1 VTSEAVSTPLY
12 RDPERPVDARAA
24 DLLARMTLAEK
35 VAQLGSAW
43 VFQLAQGETLDVE
56 RAAPLLADGLGQVT
70 RVSGG
75 STLGAVGAARLAN
88 DIQRHLVEGTRLG
101 VPAIIH
107 EEALHGLMASGAV
120 VHPQSIGLAAT
131 FQPELVERMASFIGR
146 SMRARGAHLVL
157 APIFDVTRDPRWGRL
172 EETYG
177 EDTYL
182 VTAMALAY
190 VRGAQGEG
198 VLACGKHLVGHGM
211 PEGGMNRA
219 PAHIG
224 PRELRETFLLPFE
237 AAVRT
242 ERLATVM
249 HAYDDVDGIPCVAS
263 HQLLTDI
270 LRDEW
275 GFDGLVVSDYD
286 GVSEIVLAHGMT
298 NDRAVAAAMAL
309 DAGLD
314 QELPQTV
321 CFGEPLAEAV
331 ERGLVDEAT
340 VDRAVERI
348 LRTKLRLGI
357 FESPY
362 VNAEAAAPDTG
373 EERELALE
381 SAVRSIVLLQND
393 GILPLR
399 DDLRRIAVIGPNADD
414 ARNLLGDYAHALHI
428 QTLLEMR
435 DRGNVF
441 GFPIPDW
448 LADAGPG
455 AGVTSVLH
463 ALRER
468 LPSPEVRY
476 ARGSGLLD
484 GDEAGIAEAV
494 AAARGAD
501 LALLVLGERS
511 GLTDDAVS
519 GEARDRLDI
528 GLPGRQQQLL
538 DAVAATGVAV
548 VLVLVAGRPLAIP
561 QAAET
566 CAAILHAWVPGERG
580 AEAIVDVLT
589 GAAEPGGR
597 LPVTVPRHVGQVP
610 IFHSHRPSGGR
621 SAWKGAYVDG
631 SNLPLWPFG
640 HGLGYTTI
648 ELSDLTLSSPSIPAD
663 GSLEVGVT
671 AVNTGARA
679 GSEVVQLYIRDIE
692 ASRTR
697 PVKELR
703 GFARVDLEPGESRSV
718 TFTLHAEQL
727 AFVEEPGR
735 WLVEPGL
742 FTLMVGR
749 SSADLP
755 LQAELRVEGPP
766 VRLLARSRFLTGV
779 AIR

>member
-1 VTSEAVSTPLY
+1 MTSEAVGTPLY
-12 RDPERPVDARAA
+12 RDPEQPADARAV

-35 VAQLGSAW
+35 LAQLGSAW

-56 RAAPLLADGLGQVT
+56 RAEPLLADGLGQVT

-101 VPAIIH
+101 IPAIIH

-146 SMRARGAHLVL
+146 SMRARGAHHVL

-190 VRGAQGEG
+190 VRGAQAEG

-237 AAVRT
+237 AAVRS
-242 ERLATVM
+242 EGLATVM

-286 GVSEIVLAHGMT
+286 GVSEIVLAHRMT

-331 ERGLVDEAT
+331 ARGLVDEAT
-340 VDRAVERI
+340 VDRAVERV
-348 LRTKLRLGI
+348 LRTKLRLGL

-362 VNAEAAAPDTG
+362 VDAEAAASDTAD
-373 EERELALE
+373 ERQLAHE

-399 DDLRRIAVIGPNADD
+399 EDVARIAVIGPNADD

-441 GFPIPDW
+441 GFPIPEW

-468 LPSPEVRY
+468 LPSAEVRY

-484 GDEAGIAEAV
+484 GDDAGIAEAV

-528 GLPGRQQQLL
+528 GLPGRQQELL
-538 DAVAATGVAV
+538 DAVAATGVPV

-561 QAAET
+561 RAADA

-580 AEAIVDVLT
+580 ADAIVDVLT

-610 IFHSHRPSGGR
+610 IFHGHRPTGGR
-621 SAWKGAYVDG
+621 SAWKDAYVDG

-648 ELSDLTLSSPSIPAD
+648 ELSELSLSSRDASRR
-663 GSLEVGVT
+663 T
-671 AVNTGARA
+671 ARWMSASPRRTPERAPGARSCSCTSA
-679 GSEVVQLYIRDIE
+679 T
-692 ASRTR
+692 SR
-697 PVKELR
+697 P
-703 GFARVDLEPGESRSV
+703 A
-718 TFTLHAEQL
+718 A
-727 AFVEEPGR
+727 PGR
-735 WLVEPGL
+735 
-742 FTLMVGR
+742 
-749 SSADLP
+749 
-755 LQAELRVEGPP
+755 
-766 VRLLARSRFLTGV
+766 
-779 AIR
+779 